1 MKKSEALKLLG
12 GSATSAA
19 QAIGVTPAAISLWPD
34 DLPPR
39 ISDRVIAAMVRTRRA
54 IPSEYKSKP
63 HPGSPAS
70 AQPMPGL
77 SKRAQKLLTRPNSSK
92 FAVALEPAGSALVRL
107 AKTRRAI

>member
-77 SKRAQKLLTRPNSSK
+77 SKRAQNLLTPKRQCFCTAIGQQADSDK
-92 FAVALEPAGSALVRL
+92 RAGLRKAN
-107 AKTRRAI
+107 I